1 MLTLY
6 YSPGA
11 CSLASHI
18 ALNEAGF
25 AYAAVRVNLG
35 IKQTAE
41 GGDYLSINEK
51 GYVPA
56 LVLDDGGVLT
66 ESAVVLQFIADQNPG
81 ADLAPAHGTFAR
93 YRLAEWLNYI
103 ATEIHKGF
111 GPLWHAA
118 NPDAVKDAAR
128 KSLSA
133 KFDYV
138 EKRLASTP
146 YLMGDTFTVADAYLF
161 TIVNWSHALKIDLGP
176 WPALQQFM
184 ARVAARPAVHRTMQ
198 DEGLLK

>member
-1 MLTLY
+1 MLKLY

-18 ALNEAGF
+18 ALNEAGL
-25 AYAAVRVNLG
+25 AYEAVKVNLG
-35 IKQTAE
+35 TKQAAN
-41 GGDYLSINEK
+41 GADYLAVNAK

-81 ADLAPAHGTFAR
+81 SGLAPAHGTFAR
-93 YRLAEWLNYI
+93 YRLAEWLNFI

-111 GPLWHAA
+111 GPLWNAA
-118 NPDAVKDAAR
+118 NTDAVKDAAR
-128 KSLSA
+128 KSLFG

-138 EKRLASTP
+138 DKRLASTP

-161 TIVNWSHALKIDLGP
+161 T
-176 WPALQQFM
+176 
-184 ARVAARPAVHRTMQ
+184 
-198 DEGLLK
+198 